1 MKPFAQKILQAA
13 RIADLKAAVGVPP
26 PSLDELTPEQRRL
39 VEWFEAELQAEY
51 DAALD
56 QLKADAAKL
65 RAEMQATRA
74 TLSTAPPRPSAIPE
88 RS

>member
-1 MKPFAQKILQAA
+1 MTPLEREILQAA
-13 RIADLKAAVGVPP
+13 RIAELKAAVGVPP

-39 VEWFEAELQAEY
+39 VEWFDAALQAEY

-65 RAEMQATRA
+65 RAEMQAVRA
-74 TLSTAPPRPSAIPE
+74 ALSTAQPRPSAIPE

>member
-56 QLKADAAKL
+56 QL
-65 RAEMQATRA
+65 
-74 TLSTAPPRPSAIPE
+74 
-88 RS
+88 